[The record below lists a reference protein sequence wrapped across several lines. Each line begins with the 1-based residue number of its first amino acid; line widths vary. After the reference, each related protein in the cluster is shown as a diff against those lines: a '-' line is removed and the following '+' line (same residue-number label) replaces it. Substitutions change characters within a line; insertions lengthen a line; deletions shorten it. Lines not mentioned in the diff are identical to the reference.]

1 MLQRVGGKGEGPEA
15 KAAAREAVVITESP
29 LRMHTARTSGGDGAL
44 FSVSVP
50 GEVRGVEMADRA
62 FVQPSQVR
70 GVNRTGAQQSN
81 ALGYYSKA
89 GTRGRR
95 KEPAP
100 VVLTSNPLVNIDDSD

>member
-62 FVQPSQVR
+62 FGRQQDGGPAEQR
-70 GVNRTGAQQSN
+70 PGVLQ
-81 ALGYYSKA
+81 
-89 GTRGRR
+89 
-95 KEPAP
+95 
-100 VVLTSNPLVNIDDSD
+100 